1 MHFEILVEDYSGKI
15 LLETLLPKLI
25 NTSVDTYN
33 TISYKGI
40 GRLPRDLKT
49 TQDPSKRILLEQL
62 PRLLRG
68 YGKTYQ
74 SYNAILIVVLDCDWR
89 NCIEFKREL
98 VRLLKSCNPKPTTY
112 FRIAIEEMEAWL
124 LGDLKAIK
132 SAYPYLKERD
142 YSSYVQDSIIG
153 TWEKLADLIYPGGSL
168 VLSKKP
174 FFEIGKHKAEWA
186 QQIGNE
192 LDIDNNRSPSFNCF
206 LKTITQNRTI

>member
-1 MHFEILVEDYSGKI
+1 MHFEILVEDYSGKV
-15 LLETLLPKLI
+15 LLEILLPKLI
-25 NTSVDTYN
+25 NTSVDTYK

-74 SYNAILIVVLDCDWR
+74 SYNAILIVVLDCDRR
-89 NCIEFKREL
+89 NCIEFKKEL
-98 VRLLKSCNPKPTTY
+98 VGLLESCNPKPTTF

-124 LGDLKAIK
+124 LGDQKAIK
-132 SAYPYLKERD
+132 SAYPSLKERD

-153 TWEKLADLIYPGGSL
+153 TWEKLADLIYPGGSF

-174 FFEIGKHKAEWA
+174 FFEIGKQKAEWA
-186 QQIGNE
+186 QQIGNG
-192 LDIDNNRSPSFNCF
+192 LDIQNNRSPSFNCF
-206 LKTITQNRTI
+206 VKTISQNKTI